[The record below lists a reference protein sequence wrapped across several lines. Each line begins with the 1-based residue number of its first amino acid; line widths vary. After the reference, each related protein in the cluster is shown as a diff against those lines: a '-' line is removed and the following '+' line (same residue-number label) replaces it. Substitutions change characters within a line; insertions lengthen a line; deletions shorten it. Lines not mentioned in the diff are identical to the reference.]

1 MVGNGD
7 LRPHAVVTGGAGFL
21 GSHLCDALLASGHRV
36 TCVDNFETGH
46 SANVRHLQDEKA
58 FALLRRDLNDELDG
72 ELPGPVDV
80 VFHLAAPAA
89 PSDYLLDPV
98 ATMRSASAGTLNALD
113 LARSRSAR
121 FVLASTSEVYGPAGD
136 TPSREDR
143 VGQVD
148 PVDGYG
154 AYYESRRFAEAL
166 TTAYRTTYAMRTAI
180 GRIFNTYG
188 PRMRLDDGGVVSRF
202 IRQAL
207 AGTPLTVPGP
217 GTQTRS
223 LCYVDDAVAGL
234 LALAE
239 GGYPGPVNIGS
250 PEAVPVYTIAQE
262 VAEIAGPA
270 AEIVFVEPPTVDSR
284 ARRPDITLA
293 GQLLDWQPRTSVHDG
308 LAATLA
314 WFRRSRVRRA

>member
-1 MVGNGD
+1 MVGDGAAE
-7 LRPHAVVTGGAGFL
+7 PHAVVTGGAGFL
-21 GSHLCDALLASGHRV
+21 GSHLCDALIASGYRV
-36 TCVDNFETGH
+36 TCVDNFETGRT
-46 SANVRHLQDEKA
+46 ANVRHLDDEPR
-58 FALLRRDLNDELDG
+58 FTLLRRDLKECGDG
-72 ELPGPVDV
+72 DLPGPVDV
-80 VFHLAAPAA
+80 VYHLAAPAA

-98 ATMRSASAGTLNALD
+98 ATMRIASTGTLNALD

-136 TPSREDR
+136 GVSREDR

-148 PVDGYG
+148 PADGYG

-166 TTAYRTTYAMRTAI
+166 TTAYRTTYDLRTAI
-180 GRIFNTYG
+180 ARIFNTYG
-188 PRMRLDDGGVVSRF
+188 PRMRLDDGRVLSRF

-234 LALAE
+234 LALA
-239 GGYPGPVNIGS
+239 GGSYPGPVNIGS
-250 PEAVPVYTIAQE
+250 PEPVSVFTIAQE
-262 VAEIAGPA
+262 VAEIAGPD
-270 AEIVFVEPPTVDSR
+270 AEIVFVEPPVAETQ

-293 GQLLDWQPRTSVHDG
+293 AQLLGWRPRTSVHDG
-308 LAATLA
+308 LTATLA
-314 WFRRSRVRRA
+314 WFRRTRIRHA